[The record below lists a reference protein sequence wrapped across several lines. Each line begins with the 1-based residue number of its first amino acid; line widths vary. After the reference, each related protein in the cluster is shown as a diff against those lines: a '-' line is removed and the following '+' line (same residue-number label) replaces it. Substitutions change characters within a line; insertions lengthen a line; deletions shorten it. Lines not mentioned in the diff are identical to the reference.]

1 MIHATLKNLPTED
14 ICIHLSIDNHAKQY
28 LCECGSASLLGKK
41 DCLNLAAIF
50 ISHTHIDHFVNFDT
64 VLRHQLGS
72 GMRVT
77 LCGPKGI
84 AKQLQAKFR
93 AYNWNLIAENELQY
107 EIREIQNERRI
118 KIYQISPPK
127 WNLQVIGDLEGP
139 MLYQNE
145 AVEVRFT
152 ILDHGTPSI
161 AYSFQEPDAVNF
173 LQNESPFV
181 PGPWV
186 KMAKAAFLANEP
198 ELSIDVQGQNYPA
211 AELFPY
217 FRLKTGYH
225 LGVVMDHLASSANHE
240 KIMKTFQNA
249 DQVFIETYYLNE
261 DKELA
266 LQNRHSYAQA
276 SAEVMR
282 KAGVKNAT
290 PVHFSRRY
298 TEEEIQIIQSEF
310 KVALV

>member
-1 MIHATLKNLPTED
+1 MIHGTLKNLPTED
-14 ICIHLSIDNHAKQY
+14 ICIQLSIDNHPRQY
-28 LCECGSASLLGKK
+28 LCDCGSASMLGKK
-41 DCLNLAAIF
+41 DCLNLGAIF

-72 GMRVT
+72 GMRVVI
-77 LCGPKGI
+77 CGPKGI
-84 AKQLQAKFR
+84 AKQVQSKLG
-93 AYNWNLIAENELQY
+93 AYNWNLISEDEVQY
-107 EIREIQNERRI
+107 EIREIQDEYTI
-118 KIYQISPPK
+118 KIYELRPPK
-127 WNLQVIGDLEGP
+127 WDLQPITELEGP
-139 MLYQNE
+139 IICQNE
-145 AVEVRFT
+145 SLTVRFT

-161 AYSFQEPDAVNF
+161 AYSFKEPDVVSF
-173 LQNESPFV
+173 LQNESPFA

-186 KMAKAAFLANEP
+186 KMAKAAFLANDP
-198 ELSIDVQGQNYPA
+198 EMPINIQGQNYLA

-225 LGVVMDHLASSANHE
+225 LGVVMDHLASAANHD

-266 LQNRHSYAQA
+266 LQNRHSFAQA

-298 TEEEIQIIQSEF
+298 TEEEIQLIQHQF
-310 KVALV
+310 KVAFG

>member
-14 ICIHLSIDNHAKQY
+14 ICIQLSIDNHARQY

-72 GMRVT
+72 GMRVV

-107 EIREIQNERRI
+107 EIREIQNEHRI
-118 KIYQISPPK
+118 KTYQISPPK

-139 MLYQNE
+139 VLYQNE
-145 AVEVRFT
+145 AVKVRFT

-161 AYSFQEPDAVNF
+161 AYSFQEPDVVNF
-173 LQNESPFV
+173 LQNESPFA

-186 KMAKAAFLANEP
+186 KMAKAAFLANNP
-198 ELSIDVQGQNYPA
+198 EMSINIQGQNYPA

-225 LGVVMDHLASSANHE
+225 LGVVMDHLASDANH
-240 KIMKTFQNA
+240 

-282 KAGVKNAT
+282 KAEVKNAT

-298 TEEEIQIIQSEF
+298 TEEDIQVIQREF
-310 KVALV
+310 KAALE

>member
-1 MIHATLKNLPTED
+1 MIRATIKNLPTED
-14 ICIHLSIDNHAKQY
+14 ICIQLSIDNHPRQY

-41 DCLNLAAIF
+41 DCLSLGAIF

-72 GMRVT
+72 GMRVV
-77 LCGPKGI
+77 LCGPMGI
-84 AKQLQAKFR
+84 AKQVQSKLC
-93 AYNWNLIAENELQY
+93 AYNWNLISEDEVQY
-107 EIREIQNERRI
+107 EIREIQDENSI
-118 KIYQISPPK
+118 KFYELRPPK
-127 WNLQVIGDLEGP
+127 WELKQIAEHEGP
-139 MLYQNE
+139 IICQNE
-145 AVEVRFT
+145 SLTVRFT

-161 AYSFQEPDAVNF
+161 AYSFKEPDVVSF
-173 LQNESPFV
+173 LQQESPFA

-186 KMAKAAFLANEP
+186 KLAKVAFLANTP
-198 ELSIDVQGQNYPA
+198 EMPIDIQGQNHA
-211 AELFPY
+211 AGELFPY

-240 KIMKTFQNA
+240 KIINTFQHA

-298 TEEEIQIIQSEF
+298 EEEEILRIQQQF
-310 KVALV
+310 KMAFE

>member
-1 MIHATLKNLPTED
+1 MIHGTLKNLPTED

-107 EIREIQNERRI
+107 EIREILNERRI
-118 KIYQISPPK
+118 KIYQVSPPK
-127 WNLQVIGDLEGP
+127 WNLQLIGELDGP
-139 MLYQNE
+139 ILYQNE
-145 AVEVRFT
+145 AVEVKFT

-161 AYSFQEPDAVNF
+161 AYSFKEPNAVNF
-173 LQNESPFV
+173 QQDEAPFA

-186 KMAKAAFLANEP
+186 KMAKAAFLANSP
-198 ELSIDVQGQNYPA
+198 ATPINIQGQDYSA
-211 AELFPY
+211 GELFPY

-225 LGVVMDHLASSANHE
+225 LGVAMDHLASAANHD
-240 KIMKTFQNA
+240 KIINTFQNA
-249 DQVFIETYYLNE
+249 DQVFIETYYLDE
-261 DKELA
+261 DKALA
-266 LQNRHSYAQA
+266 LQNRHSYAKA

-282 KAGVKNAT
+282 RAGVKNAT

-298 TEEEIQIIQSEF
+298 TEEDIQLIQQQF
-310 KVALV
+310 KAAL

>member
-72 GMRVT
+72 GMRVVV
-77 LCGPKGI
+77 CGPKGI
-84 AKQLQAKFR
+84 AKQIQSKLR

-118 KIYQISPPK
+118 KIYQVSPPK
-127 WNLQVIGDLEGP
+127 WNLKLIGDLEGP
-139 MLYQNE
+139 ILYQNE
-145 AVEVRFT
+145 AVAVRFT

-173 LQNESPFV
+173 LQNESPFA

-186 KMAKAAFLANEP
+186 KMAKAAFLANSP
-198 ELSIDVQGQNYPA
+198 ETPINIQGENHPA
-211 AELFPY
+211 GELFPY

-225 LGVVMDHLASSANHE
+225 LGVVMDHLASSGNHD

-261 DKELA
+261 DRELA

-298 TEEEIQIIQSEF
+298 TEEDIQVIQHQF
-310 KVALV
+310 KAALE